1 MSEQQLSAKPTEAQ
15 DYPTLRDSVTR
26 AMNNYFSHLEGAEP
40 ADIYDMV
47 MNEVEE
53 PLLEAVMTFTKNN
66 QSRAASIMGLNRGTL
81 RKKLKRYGML

>member
-1 MSEQQLSAKPTEAQ
+1 MSEQLLSAKPADAK

-26 AMNNYFSHLEGAEP
+26 AMNNYFDHLEGTEP
-40 ADIYDMV
+40 SEIFDMV

-53 PLLEAVMTFTKNN
+53 PLLEAVMTFTNHN